1 MATQLTPEQRKQRI
15 ETIVKVL
22 SVAGLC
28 LILGP
33 VYLTMLHGME
43 ALVALGVFSA
53 IGFVAINLIPAF
65 ARLVGNWRLKALKAV
80 AAANPIESLELIYR
94 DKMNALA
101 ASR

>member
-15 ETIVKVL
+15 ETIVKIL

-53 IGFVAINLIPAF
+53 VADHQPHSRIRPS
-65 ARLVGNWRLKALKAV
+65 RWQ
-80 AAANPIESLELIYR
+80 
-94 DKMNALA
+94 LA
-101 ASR
+101 SQGAQGCRCREPH